1 MSKEKI
7 IEEYKKIPL
16 PIYFQAYNK
25 EAQSELVK
33 FSKEVIQP
41 FLEQALISYTEKL
54 KKKIKGMPSVCT
66 VCGKEGV
73 NIYGECKCSYEDS
86 GLISRSKLLSELNHQ

>member
-7 IEEYKKIPL
+7 LEEYKKIPL

-41 FLEQALISYTEKL
+41 FLEQALTSYTEEL
-54 KKKIKGMPSVCT
+54 KKKIE
-66 VCGKEGV
+66 GKKRYCHES
-73 NIYGECKCSYEDS
+73 NCFLTEDSCKCKEEHKRNII
-86 GLISRSKLLSELNHQ
+86 ISECVSELNHQ